1 MSQDF
6 GNKNQLFKTPPKNIT
21 NPFPNIQSNALR
33 PESTLPHHFA
43 KVFYVLYATTP
54 TLKAQYTVLVSLINP
69 PKRPSPKTTP
79 KQNTQIYIDT
89 VRGLKTIQ
97 TWQHKIWE
105 SSGPLFQ
112 DHNSCLAARSSVRQ
126 FI

>member
-54 TLKAQYTVLVSLINP
+54 TLKAQYTVRVSLINP

-79 KQNTQIYIDT
+79 NKIRRFTS
-89 VRGLKTIQ
+89 IQ
-97 TWQHKIWE
+97 FAVSKRYRHGSIRF
-105 SSGPLFQ
+105 GNPAALFFRIII
-112 DHNSCLAARSSVRQ
+112 HV
-126 FI
+126 